1 MAEGSE
7 TSVSHYEGK
16 RLPKAKWAARQHL
29 PIVPECLE
37 EIMSYWQNSFSAAH
51 PVQAGSAFDC
61 VDMKE
66 KGFYHMPPQSVA
78 GMQQQCEEK
87 KTEGEAL
94 PYMKET
100 LPPPPGL
107 YYSCDPAVHWHGLQ
121 DPQMPSSTA
130 TSTESTQTP
139 KQEALPK
146 KIFCFVGSSG
156 GPSTLPGSEEEE
168 AGLFNQVHLSQL
180 CS

>member
-1 MAEGSE
+1 MRERGCQKQNGLPGS
-7 TSVSHYEGK
+7 TYPSSLNVWR
-16 RLPKAKWAARQHL
+16 RLC
-29 PIVPECLE
+29 PIGRIPL
-37 EIMSYWQNSFSAAH
+37 AAH

-121 DPQMPSSTA
+121 DPQMPSSSA